1 MDTDA
6 LDVLDR
12 DPTPDGSGPPEV
24 VEIARQMRQSTQQF
38 IRFDRGPSS
47 RFEKDELLSILAA
60 AGKDGIFPNEA
71 AENLALKPFYY
82 ERAVPDR
89 QDLFHHVYSLHRREV
104 EQMFV
109 AANEALI
116 DLAELYHDFGGYV
129 DVAIDITDWPWY
141 GTYDEDDR
149 PAYVTGTKPGRNYG
163 YSWKFATLAVV
174 DSPAPLTVMALPVKS
189 ESNSGYVARRLLR
202 MAQSKFNVRRTY
214 LDRGFYRSDAVRAL
228 RATDVD
234 WIIKAKRHA
243 GAIKQLIRDADSHPE
258 KRAVMEWAVG
268 DVDGDDFA
276 FTLPSEKRSRLVD
289 GSEGEEIDAEYAN
302 WSVFYTSLDPM
313 EHDLDELAA
322 DYRNRWG
329 IETSYRVI
337 KNKFLPSSGAR
348 HLNVRSFIFN
358 YAVTLYN
365 SWVVANL
372 RAAGENGIDLTDE
385 DTDRPYKANHF
396 LTALVGDTH
405 FVQAE
410 EVDNLSEHVQYS
422 LAVLSS
428 NLIQKFTRV

>member
-1 MDTDA
+1 MDTEA

-24 VEIARQMRQSTQQF
+24 VEIARQMRQSTRQF

-82 ERAVPDR
+82 ERAVPER

-109 AANEALI
+109 AANEVLI
-116 DLAELYHDFGGYV
+116 DLAELYHHFGGYV

-149 PAYVTGTKPGRNYG
+149 QAYVTGTKPGRNYG
-163 YSWKFATLAVV
+163 YSWKFATLAIV

-202 MAQSKFNVRRTY
+202 MAQSKFNVRRAY

-228 RATDVD
+228 RAVDVD
-234 WIIKAKRHA
+234 WIIKAKRQA
-243 GAIKQLIRDADSHPE
+243 NDIKQLIEDADSSRY
-258 KRAVMEWAVG
+258 KQAVMEWAVG
-268 DVDGDDFA
+268 EIEDEDFA
-276 FTLPSEKRSRLVD
+276 FTLPSEKRSRPLEEVD
-289 GSEGEEIDAEYAN
+289 DEDNVEEQYKN
-302 WSVFYTSLDPM
+302 WSVFYTNLDPV
-313 EHDLDELAA
+313 EHDLEELAA

-372 RAAGENGIDLTDE
+372 RAAEENGIDLTDE

-396 LTALVGDTH
+396 LTALVDDTH

-410 EVDNLSEHVQYS
+410 EVDNLSEHS
-422 LAVLSS
+422 TIL
-428 NLIQKFTRV
+428 TRGSWF